1 MPHSVIFN
9 TGDEPSE
16 DLDLVGDASEG
27 HYLWQRHRHGEHHGR
42 HQWKHGERD
51 RSRQWRNCWQWR
63 FHQ

>member
-16 DLDLVGDASEG
+16 DPDLVGDASEG

-51 RSRQWRNCWQWR
+51 RSRQW
-63 FHQ
+63 